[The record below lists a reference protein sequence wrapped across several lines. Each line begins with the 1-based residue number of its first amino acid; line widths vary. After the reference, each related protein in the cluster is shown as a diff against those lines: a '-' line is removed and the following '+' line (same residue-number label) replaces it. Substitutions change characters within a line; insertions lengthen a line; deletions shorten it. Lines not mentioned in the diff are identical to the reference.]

1 MFTGG
6 VTGLMRYLIQISD
19 AVTGIAV
26 TGTKSWTTFDLSLAM
41 QQMLMANTLMAD
53 SQVGDKQEYQYV

>member
-19 AVTGIAV
+19 AVSGIA
-26 TGTKSWTTFDLSLAM
+26 GSAIKSWTTFDLSPAM
-41 QQMLMANTLMAD
+41 QQMLMAD

>member
-1 MFTGG
+1 
-6 VTGLMRYLIQISD
+6 MRYLIQISD
-19 AVTGIAV
+19 AVTGIAG
-26 TGTKSWTTFDLSLAM
+26 TGIKSWTTFDLSLAM